1 MRLGIISAPLDCRG
15 RESWHANFLK
25 ERMVM
30 MLHFG
35 CVSLDASRSTFQK
48 RRMSNCSHAAVER
61 DAQCPI
67 WHRFCS
73 RKPCRESC
81 IPSTA
86 LLVTTLSIDVQ
97 GECHWV
103 EGWQRCSAAPLTS
116 LAPTGPDPSPAL
128 MGLTPGV
135 SPGPAGAAGDR
146 TPRRWCG
153 SASAPRRSPAW
164 CRCRSAR

>member
-1 MRLGIISAPLDCRG
+1 MRLGIISPPLDCRS
-15 RESWHANFLK
+15 REPWHANFLK

-48 RRMSNCSHAAVER
+48 RCMSNWSHAAAES
-61 DAQCPI
+61 DALCPI
-67 WHRFCS
+67 WHPFCS

-97 GECHWV
+97 APQQKAAELLQSGDVVHRHWPA
-103 EGWQRCSAAPLTS
+103 GKARISASSPSMRCIARCSSSSRRCTS
-116 LAPTGPDPSPAL
+116 
-128 MGLTPGV
+128 
-135 SPGPAGAAGDR
+135 
-146 TPRRWCG
+146 
-153 SASAPRRSPAW
+153 
-164 CRCRSAR
+164 RCSS